1 MQSSPDLHL
10 PGTFNARLSGI
21 DAAGAPWLVRSATL
35 DGVQPEAI
43 DELSRLGVT
52 TVVDLRDTPERPAAA
67 PPGLNVISA
76 PLYRLLGGAPASGD
90 IDGIYRLLVERRA
103 RELAAAVAAVA
114 RAEGAVLVHC
124 TLGKDRTG
132 LVVALARLAAGDDRA
147 AAVADYEISGSR
159 VPAAER
165 ERVQHEVA
173 ALHLPAGLAAQTLLM
188 RLESPAWALEHAL
201 DGIERA
207 YGSAVAYLLAHG
219 LTATEAESLQS
230 KAARRGEMA
239 SPGATAPRDGAV
251 PTPAPEAHR

>member
-10 PGTFNARLSGI
+10 PGTFNARRSGI
-21 DAAGAPWLVRSATL
+21 DAAGDPWLVRAAAL
-35 DGVQPEAI
+35 DRIQPEGI

-52 TVVDLRDTPERPAAA
+52 TVVDLRDAPERPSAT
-67 PPGLNVISA
+67 PPGLTVISV
-76 PLYRLLGGAPASGD
+76 PLYRLLDGAPASGD
-90 IDGIYRLLVERRA
+90 IDGIYRLLVEHRA
-103 RELAAAVAAVA
+103 RELATAVATVA

-173 ALHLPAGLAAQTLLM
+173 ALHLPAGLAAQTLVM

-201 DGIERA
+201 DSIERA
-207 YGSAVAYLLAHG
+207 YGSPASYLLAHG
-219 LTATEAESLQS
+219 LTATEVESLRN
-230 KAARRGEMA
+230 KAARRGEMT
-239 SPGATAPRDGAV
+239 SPGATAPRDGSV